1 MRIQLQIR
9 SDAAPWRAALAAAL
23 PRAAITV
30 WPEVDATPDYALV
43 WRPPADFFARVR
55 PRRAIFNLGA
65 GTDALLAMR
74 GLPADTPLI
83 RIEDGGMAEQMAEYV
98 TLAVLRAY
106 READAY
112 ALQQRE
118 ALWTPRHRPDK
129 AAFAVG
135 ILGFGVLGAAVARAL
150 AGFRFPLRAWS
161 RTPKRV
167 DGVESFAGPE
177 GLVGFLSGTRV
188 LVCMLPSTTATRGL
202 LDRRALG
209 TLPRGAHVVNV
220 ARGDIVVDEDLLALV
235 DSGHLAGATL
245 DVFREEPLPPAHP
258 FWHHPRITVTPHAS
272 AFTLVDESIAQIAG
286 KIDRLERGEPVTGV
300 VDRAR
305 GY

>member
-43 WRPPADFFARVR
+43 WRPPAEFFARVR

-188 LVCMLPSTTATRGL
+188 LVCMLRSTSPRDPS
-202 LDRRALG
+202 
-209 TLPRGAHVVNV
+209 
-220 ARGDIVVDEDLLALV
+220 
-235 DSGHLAGATL
+235 AG
-245 DVFREEPLPPAHP
+245 
-258 FWHHPRITVTPHAS
+258 
-272 AFTLVDESIAQIAG
+272 
-286 KIDRLERGEPVTGV
+286 
-300 VDRAR
+300 RAR
-305 GY
+305 GQRRARRHRRRRGPPRARRLRSPRRCDARRVPRRAAAARAPVLASSADHGDAARFGFHAG